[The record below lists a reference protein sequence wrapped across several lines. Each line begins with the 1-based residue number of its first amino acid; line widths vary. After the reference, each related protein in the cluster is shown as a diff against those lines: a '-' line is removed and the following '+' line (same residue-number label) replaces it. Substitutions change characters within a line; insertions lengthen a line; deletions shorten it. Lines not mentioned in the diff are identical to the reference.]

1 MMFKGERGDQFNM
14 MKTSTT
20 DPTIIILIREGNF
33 TRSSIFDV
41 DEKEIFRG
49 DGEVQIYA
57 DADNADADNDDNED
71 YDERVGEV
79 NLLAMRYFADDDA
92 DKDDNDAEEEFR

>member
-1 MMFKGERGDQFNM
+1 MKLVVMWVMFKGERGDQFNM
-14 MKTSTT
+14 VKTLKT

-49 DGEVQIYA
+49 DGEVQIH
-57 DADNADADNDDNED
+57 
-71 YDERVGEV
+71 
-79 NLLAMRYFADDDA
+79 ADDDDYDA
-92 DKDDNDAEEEFR
+92 DKEDNTNMIMRE